1 MESKCVPIVDLILT
15 GVQHKMDESDIVSK
29 FLRQKKLAAIVPS
42 IVTFLLL
49 LHVAGVNVLSQ
60 GTAIGFTTF
69 VLISLIAAALLRN
82 KFVTVEAIGILCPK
96 CKKPMHSKI
105 LKCEIC
111 GTEIKMG
118 EEDK

>member
-1 MESKCVPIVDLILT
+1 
-15 GVQHKMDESDIVSK
+15 MDEADIVSK

-42 IVTFLLL
+42 IMTFLLL
-49 LHVAGVNVLSQ
+49 LHVAGIHELSE
-60 GTAIGFTTF
+60 GTAIGFSVF
-69 VLISLIAAALLRN
+69 VLASLIAAALLRN
-82 KFVTVEAIGILCPK
+82 KFVTVDAVGILCPK

-111 GTEIKMG
+111 GTETKIG